1 LADGIGEDMNVAP
14 GSAFRFDAKIRTS
27 AWDDVLGHGIR
38 QRQRSLS
45 RPNGLAFHPS
55 VTVVSVKK
63 ALMKWRKSNVT
74 PTRIGHA
81 RQIPCGCS
89 AVAMSVRGCR

>member
-63 ALMKWRKSNVT
+63 ALMKWRKSNAT
-74 PTRIGHA
+74 PARLGHT
-81 RQIPCGCS
+81 RQIPCGCA
-89 AVAMSVRGCR
+89 AVTIGVSGCR